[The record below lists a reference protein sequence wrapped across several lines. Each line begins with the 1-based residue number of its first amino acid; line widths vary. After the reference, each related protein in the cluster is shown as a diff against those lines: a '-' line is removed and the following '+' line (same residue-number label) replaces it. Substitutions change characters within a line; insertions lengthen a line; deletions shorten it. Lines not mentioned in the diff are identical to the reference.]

1 MKKSIIITII
11 ITLVLS
17 LTLAG
22 TGCGKEQAAGDS
34 SSQEVSAIQESEE
47 DEKADEAEKAIE
59 APAYRLLYQLSGH
72 DVSSFKAG
80 NITCYSLNLREFLD
94 GGIIMPD
101 GSENNILDL
110 KNYPTSLMTSG
121 KYDDYYYIS
130 SPEYPVSKIQG
141 YSIFNWDIGNQTIYT
156 ADYSTISDKEV
167 ASSTENRFPGDVLAS
182 PYNKYLVYLMTS
194 KEGPKASSDNG
205 YTENKF
211 NPFISD
217 SDLLVRNLKSGEEKT
232 VLQNNYNR
240 QLCTSFSDFSDS
252 GEYFYTISID
262 GNIFEF
268 IRVTLETGGVSTF
281 TEVFSYFDW
290 SKINW
295 SEFFPKTGDMAY
307 ACFSLDPEEERL
319 VAYKNYF
326 NADIS
331 NPCYTE
337 SVHKL
342 WIFNLEDGSTEVFDN
357 QAGYVSDIT
366 WEPDGQKFALSIISH
381 CGCYPDYLDSRI
393 DVMDK
398 NGKDKETLVTE
409 QKSKITNIGWSPDGK
424 TIAYDVY
431 GTDYIGRLKLVDV
444 ESRKASELI
453 DTLTIEGL
461 VDTANPDLILFISW
475 VQE

>member
-11 ITLVLS
+11 ITLILS
-17 LTLAG
+17 ITLAG
-22 TGCGKEQAAGDS
+22 IGCDKEQVAEDS
-34 SSQEVSAIQESEE
+34 SSQEGSAVQEAEE
-47 DEKADEAEKAIE
+47 DEKADEAEKTIE
-59 APAYRLLYQLSGH
+59 APIYRLLYQLSGH

-80 NITCYSLNLREFLD
+80 NITCYSLNFREFLD
-94 GGIIMPD
+94 GAIIMPD
-101 GSENNILDL
+101 GSENKILDL
-110 KNYPTSLMTSG
+110 NDYPTSLMTSG

-130 SPEYPVSKIQG
+130 SPEYPVSEIQG
-141 YSIFNWDIGNQTIYT
+141 YKIFNWDVRNQTIYT
-156 ADYSTISDKEV
+156 ADYGTSSDKTV
-167 ASSTENRFPGDVLAS
+167 VSSAENIFPGGVLAS

-194 KEGPKASSDNG
+194 KGDPKASSGDSYVDNK
-205 YTENKF
+205 Y

-217 SDLLVRNLKSGEEKT
+217 SDLVVRNLKSGEEKT
-232 VLQNNYNR
+232 VLNNNYNR
-240 QLCTSFSDFSDS
+240 QLSTSFSDFSDS

-262 GNIFEF
+262 GNTFKF
-268 IRVTLETGGVSTF
+268 IRVTLETGGISTF

-295 SEFFPKTGDMAY
+295 NEFFPRTGDMAY
-307 ACFSLDPEEERL
+307 ASFSIDPEEERL

-326 NADIS
+326 TADIS

-337 SVHKL
+337 STHKL
-342 WIFNLEDGSTEVFDN
+342 WVFNLEDGSTEIFDN
-357 QAGYVSDIT
+357 QAGYISDIT

-424 TIAYDVY
+424 TIACDVY

-444 ESRKASELI
+444 ESREVSELI

-461 VDTANPDLILFISW
+461 VDTANPDLILFIDW
-475 VQE
+475 VEK

>member
-1 MKKSIIITII
+1 MKKLIIITII
-11 ITLVLS
+11 ITLTLI

-22 TGCGKEQAAGDS
+22 TGCDKEQAAEDR
-34 SSQEVSAIQESEE
+34 SSQEGSTVQEAEK
-47 DEKADEAEKAIE
+47 DEKASEAEKTME
-59 APAYRLLYQLSGH
+59 APEYRLLYQLSGH

-80 NITCYSLNLREFLD
+80 NITCYSLNFREFLD

-101 GSENNILDL
+101 GSGNKILDL
-110 KNYPTSLMTSG
+110 KDYPTSLITSG
-121 KYDDYYYIS
+121 QYDDYYYIS
-130 SPEYPVSKIQG
+130 SQEYPVSKIQG
-141 YSIFNWDIGNQTIYT
+141 YSVFNWDVGNQTIYI
-156 ADYSTISDKEV
+156 ADYSTSSDKEV
-167 ASSTENRFPGDVLAS
+167 ASSTDSRFPGDVLAS

-194 KEGPKASSDNG
+194 KGGSNASSGTG

-217 SDLLVRNLKSGEEKT
+217 SDLVVRNLNSGEEKN

-240 QLCTSFSDFSDS
+240 QLATSFSDFSDS

-268 IRVTLETGGVSTF
+268 IRVTLETGGISSF
-281 TEVFSYFDW
+281 TEVFSYFNW

-307 ACFSLDPEEERL
+307 ACFSIDPEEERL

-326 NADIS
+326 TADLS

-337 SVHKL
+337 STHRL
-342 WIFNLEDGSTEVFDN
+342 WVFNLEDGSTEVFDN

-366 WEPDGQKFALSIISH
+366 WEPDGQKFALSVISH

-393 DVMDK
+393 DIMDK
-398 NGKDKETLVTE
+398 NGKDKKTLLTE
-409 QKSKITNIGWSPDGK
+409 QKSKITNIGWSPDGEI
-424 TIAYDVY
+424 IAYDVY
-431 GTDYIGRLKLVDV
+431 GTDYIGRLKLIDV
-444 ESRKASELI
+444 ESKKVSELI
-453 DTLTIEGL
+453 DTLTMEGL
-461 VDTANPDLILFISW
+461 VDTANPDLILFIDW
-475 VQE
+475 VEE

>member
-1 MKKSIIITII
+1 
-11 ITLVLS
+11 
-17 LTLAG
+17 
-22 TGCGKEQAAGDS
+22 
-34 SSQEVSAIQESEE
+34 
-47 DEKADEAEKAIE
+47 
-59 APAYRLLYQLSGH
+59 
-72 DVSSFKAG
+72 
-80 NITCYSLNLREFLD
+80 
-94 GGIIMPD
+94 MPD
-101 GSENNILDL
+101 GSKNNILDL
-110 KNYPTSLMTSG
+110 KDYPTSLVTSR

-156 ADYSTISDKEV
+156 ADYSTGIDKEIV
-167 ASSTENRFPGDVLAS
+167 TSTENRFPGGVLAS

-194 KEGPKASSDNG
+194 KEGPEASSGSG

-217 SDLLVRNLKSGEEKT
+217 SDLVVRDPKSGEEKT
-232 VLQNNYNR
+232 ILQNNYNR

-252 GEYFYTISID
+252 GEYFYTISIE

-268 IRVTLETGGVSTF
+268 IRVTLETGGISAF

-295 SEFFPKTGDMAY
+295 SEFFPKTVDMAY

-319 VAYKNYF
+319 VAYKNYST
-326 NADIS
+326 ADIS
-331 NPCYTE
+331 NPCFTE
-337 SVHKL
+337 SAHKL
-342 WIFNLEDGSTEVFDN
+342 WIFNLEDGSTEVLDK

-431 GTDYIGRLKLVDV
+431 GTDYIGRLKLIDV
-444 ESRKASELI
+444 ESKKVIELI
-453 DTLTIEGL
+453 NTLTIEGL
-461 VDTANPDLILFISW
+461 VDTANPDLILFIDW
-475 VQE
+475 VE